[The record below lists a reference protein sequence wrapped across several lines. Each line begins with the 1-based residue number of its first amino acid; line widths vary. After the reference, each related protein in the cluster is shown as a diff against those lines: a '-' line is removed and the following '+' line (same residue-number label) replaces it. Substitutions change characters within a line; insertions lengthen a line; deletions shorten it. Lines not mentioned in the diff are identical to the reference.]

1 MMSRQGVAAL
11 LLVFFPVAL
20 SKTCTVCKTEYA
32 GNKTNAGTNNTQK
45 CTALTTYLTCLE
57 TSAKDEAECPLPSAD
72 AGAIETDYTD
82 ASCSDSFTETCVCQ
96 KIFWGTVQA
105 DETATCTEARKYLT
119 CLKGKTDK
127 ACDGTSTVATLTAGV
142 ETRMKALT
150 GCTVSPACQCQIN
163 AMKADMSTD
172 AKKCTAYITQCACLY
187 GLSTGDTCDA
197 GTTLAALKT
206 AAAASVTGATS
217 CTVSPACQCQINAM
231 KADMSTDAKKCT
243 AYKTQYAC
251 LYGLSTGDTCDT
263 GTTLAALKTAAAA
276 SVTGA
281 TSCTFDDTC
290 ACQRSYDAAAQDNA
304 AAQCTAYKAEL
315 NCLGAAKTS
324 TGCDGSTTKSA
335 IATTAETERA
345 KLTTASAA
353 TCPAPTSTCQCEIT
367 TAKADNSDN
376 TKYCTVLRTMQTC
389 LSAITNTTEAGC
401 TSTTQATLLTSTTA
415 MYKTEK
421 CAADHVTFVM
431 TSLLV
436 SLLASVFL

>member
-20 SKTCTVCKTEYA
+20 SKTCTVCMTEYA
-32 GNKTNAGTNNTQK
+32 GDKTNAGTNNTQK
-45 CTALTTYLTCLE
+45 CTALSTYLTCLE
-57 TSAKDEAECPLPSAD
+57 TSAKGEAGCPLTGAD
-72 AGAIETDYTD
+72 AGAIETDYTG
-82 ASCSDSFTETCVCQ
+82 AACSETFTETCVCQ
-96 KIFWGTVQA
+96 KTFWGTVQA

-119 CLKGKTDK
+119 CLKGKTTMT
-127 ACDGTSTVATLTAGV
+127 CDGTSSVATLTAGV

-172 AKKCTAYITQCACLY
+172 AKKCTAY
-187 GLSTGDTCDA
+187 
-197 GTTLAALKT
+197 
-206 AAAASVTGATS
+206 
-217 CTVSPACQCQINAM
+217 
-231 KADMSTDAKKCT
+231 
-243 AYKTQYAC
+243 KTQYAC
-251 LYGLSTGDTCDT
+251 LYGLSTGGTCDT
-263 GTTLAALKTAAAA
+263 GTTLTALKTAAAA

-290 ACQRSYDAAAQDNA
+290 ACQRSYDAAAKDNA

-324 TGCDGSTTKSA
+324 AGCDGSTTKSA

-376 TKYCTVLRTMQTC
+376 TKYCTVLKTMETC

-401 TSTTQATLLTSTTA
+401 TSTTQATLLTSTRA

-436 SLLASVFL
+436 SLLASMFL